1 MLVVDK
7 MLFSKIK
14 NINSILI
21 QVFKGEFIIFQRFI
35 NKTILLIFDLNLLIL
50 SDCQKIIYEMSI
62 NNLCNKEKE
71 KNTLK
76 KI

>member
-7 MLFSKIK
+7 MLFSMIK

-21 QVFKGEFIIFQRFI
+21 QVFKGELIIFKRFI

-62 NNLCNKEKE
+62 NNL
-71 KNTLK
+71 
-76 KI
+76 

>member
-7 MLFSKIK
+7 MLFSMIK

-21 QVFKGEFIIFQRFI
+21 QVFKGELIIFQRFI

-62 NNLCNKEKE
+62 NNL
-71 KNTLK
+71 
-76 KI
+76 